1 MTNEIY
7 ERDYTK
13 CASKYLPI
21 GDIESSPLKY
31 LDLDNTPTVPHVML
45 PHAREKY
52 EECLRLMNRFAA
64 KYCGNI
70 RAQFN
75 RETHTSVIR
84 VELPTLF
91 FEGIEDND
99 LLYCISKYAKQVTV
113 TREKR
118 GLALFVR
125 VHCFTPMALQGFDEQ
140 I

>member
-31 LDLDNTPTVPHVML
+31 LDLDNAPTVPHVML
-45 PHAREKY
+45 PHA
-52 EECLRLMNRFAA
+52 L
-64 KYCGNI
+64 
-70 RAQFN
+70 
-75 RETHTSVIR
+75 
-84 VELPTLF
+84 
-91 FEGIEDND
+91 
-99 LLYCISKYAKQVTV
+99 
-113 TREKR
+113 EKR
-118 GLALFVR
+118 GLALFVS